1 MVKRKKNS
9 LDIGYLFASP
19 LIYEAKEVKG
29 TLREVSA
36 IRFQDEIEIIKQ
48 AVHESHQAITFKS
61 KVATHSNFVEIINKQ
76 PRILHISCHGLHDDQ
91 RMNASP
97 NLHPTEDDYNYL
109 LFENDLAVGVR
120 ISANEL
126 LKLVRQTLTSLD
138 LVFVAACDSEIVG
151 KIFQRC
157 GAQHVICVK

>member
-1 MVKRKKNS
+1 
-9 LDIGYLFASP
+9 
-19 LIYEAKEVKG
+19 
-29 TLREVSA
+29 
-36 IRFQDEIEIIKQ
+36 
-48 AVHESHQAITFKS
+48 
-61 KVATHSNFVEIINKQ
+61 
-76 PRILHISCHGLHDDQ
+76 
-91 RMNASP
+91 MNASP
-97 NLHPTEDDYNYL
+97 NLHPTEDDYNYS

-126 LKLVRQTLTSLD
+126 LKLVRQTVTSLD